1 MTVDYDP
8 FDPETRRNPH
18 PVYARLREEAPVAGC
33 PAHGFFVVSRDE
45 DIRRMLRDTEV
56 WSSRFGPG
64 LAFAPENS
72 GALVGV
78 DPPEHDFQRALIG
91 AVFGPSA
98 LAGYEAQIEELAAL
112 LLDELAPL
120 GGADLIPT
128 FAERIPLVVI
138 CWLLGFADAPL
149 DTFRRFTHV
158 ATLGVMGEADAAV
171 LLPLAMQVRA
181 YFQSE
186 INRRKAAIAA
196 GEVPPDDL
204 TSRLITTEV
213 DGRRLSEEVMLGFM
227 SFLLIGG
234 SGTTTMLIGNVVHHL
249 ITHREL
255 WEQVRADRSL
265 VEVAVE
271 ESLRFDAPVHG
282 LFRTPKADVELHGV
296 TIPEDTKTLVLY
308 ASANRDPAV
317 WEHPDE
323 FRLDRDKRKLAHHL
337 AFGYGTHICLGMH
350 LSRMETRIALN
361 ALLDRMPDLHLAG
374 EPVDT
379 EPSVLKGFDHLPV
392 AWASGRRSHG

>member
-1 MTVDYDP
+1 VTVEYDP

-18 PVYARLREEAPVAGC
+18 PVYARLRDEAPVSAC
-33 PAHGFFVVSRDE
+33 PAHGFYVVAKDE
-45 DIRRMLRDTEV
+45 DIRQMLRDVAT

-64 LAFAPENS
+64 LNRAPENS

-91 AVFGPSA
+91 AVFGPRA
-98 LAGYEAQIEELAAL
+98 IAGYEEEITTLARSL
-112 LLDELAPL
+112 VDELLPQ
-120 GGADLIPT
+120 GSADLVPT

-138 CWLLGFADAPL
+138 CRLLGFDDAPL

-158 ATLGVMGEADAAV
+158 ATLGVMNEADPQVLAPLHQAV
-171 LLPLAMQVRA
+171 FA
-181 YFQSE
+181 YFRSE
-186 INRRKAAIAA
+186 IDRRRQMNER
-196 GEVPPDDL
+196 GETPPDDL
-204 TSRLITTEV
+204 TTRLLVTEI
-213 DGRRLSEEVMLGFM
+213 DGRRLSEDVLLGFM

-265 VEVAVE
+265 VEVAIE
-271 ESLRFDAPVHG
+271 ESLRYDAPVHG
-282 LFRTPKADVELHGV
+282 LFRTPTHDVELHGV

-308 ASANRDPAV
+308 ASANRDPDV
-317 WEHPDE
+317 WDDPDE
-323 FRLDRDKRKLAHHL
+323 FRLDRHKKKLARHL
-337 AFGYGTHICLGMH
+337 AFGYGRHICLGAH
-350 LSRMETRIALN
+350 LSRMEARIALN
-361 ALLDRMPDLHLAG
+361 VLLDRMPDLHLAG

-379 EPSVLKGFDHLPV
+379 EPSVLKGYDHLPV
-392 AWASGRRSHG
+392 AW

>member
-1 MTVDYDP
+1 
-8 FDPETRRNPH
+8 
-18 PVYARLREEAPVAGC
+18 VYARLRDEAPVQGC
-33 PAHGFFVVSRDE
+33 PAHNFFVVSRDE
-45 DIRRMLRDTEV
+45 DIRRMLRDTTT

-64 LAFAPENS
+64 LGFAPENS

-91 AVFGPSA
+91 AVFGPRA
-98 LAGYEAQIEELAAL
+98 IAGYEQEIERLAAS
-112 LLDELAPL
+112 LLDEMMPA
-120 GGADLIPT
+120 GAVDLIPAY
-128 FAERIPLVVI
+128 AERIPLVVI
-138 CWLLGFADAPL
+138 CRLLGFEDAPL
-149 DTFRRFTHV
+149 DTFRRYTHV
-158 ATLGVMGEADAAV
+158 ATLGVMGEADLEV
-171 LLPLAMQVRA
+171 LMPLAATVRA
-181 YFQSE
+181 YFQAE
-186 INRRKAAIAA
+186 IDRRTSIISA
-196 GEVPPDDL
+196 GGDPPDDL
-204 TSRLITTEV
+204 ITRLLVTEV
-213 DGRRLSEEVMLGFM
+213 DGRKLSEEVLLGFM

-249 ITHREL
+249 LTHRDL

-271 ESLRFDAPVHG
+271 ESLRYDAPVHG
-282 LFRTPKADVELHGV
+282 LFRTPKTDVELHGV
-296 TIPEDTKTLVLY
+296 TIPKDTKTLVLY

-317 WEHPDE
+317 WDDPDE
-323 FRLDRDKRKLAHHL
+323 FRLDRDRRKLTHHL

-361 ALLDRMPDLHLAG
+361 ALLDRMPDMRLDG

-392 AWASGRRSHG
+392 AWG